1 MFKNKQVS
9 NMTSREKQI
18 LQLLRRDPLIP
29 QQEIADVLGI
39 SRSGVAG
46 HIMNLMKKGYI
57 KGKGYILSE
66 HSYVVTVGST
76 NMDVCGYSAS
86 KLVYEDSNPG
96 KIKCTPGGVG
106 RNIAQNIALLGR
118 ECHLIS
124 VVGDDFY
131 GDTLLEQAK
140 IAGVHIDSFHKLHGE
155 STSTYV
161 SLLDESG
168 EMLVAINDMRILE
181 KLTPAL
187 LATSKDLIQHA
198 GVLVVDCNLTEDALT
213 WLFSHAGSVP
223 IFVDTVSA
231 FKAPKIRN
239 WLSHIHTLKPNRL
252 EAEILSGM
260 TITGPQDAPA
270 VATWFHEQGVQ
281 RIALSMGP
289 AGVYYSEIDGQSG
302 WSSPLPVNIVNVTGA
317 GDAMMA
323 GLASCWLED
332 MTLAESIRFAQGCS
346 ALTLSSEFTNNP
358 NLSNGSVQKLLEL
371 QS

>member
-46 HIMNLMKKGYI
+46 HIMNLMNKGYI

-76 NMDVCGYSAS
+76 NMDVCGYASS

-106 RNIAQNIALLGR
+106 RNIAQNVALLGR

-131 GDTLLEQAK
+131 GETLLEQAK
-140 IAGVHIDSFHKLHGE
+140 LAGVHIGNFHKLHGE
-155 STSTYV
+155 NTSTYV
-161 SLLDESG
+161 SLLDNSG

-198 GVLVVDCNLTEDALT
+198 GVLVVDCNLTEDALA
-213 WLFSHAGSVP
+213 WLFGHSGNVP
-223 IFVDTVSA
+223 VFVDTVSA
-231 FKAPKIRN
+231 FKAPKIRR

-252 EAEILSGM
+252 EAEVLSGM
-260 TITGPQDAPA
+260 TIHGPQDAQP
-270 VATWFHEQGVQ
+270 VAQWFHQQGVQ
-281 RIALSMGP
+281 RLALSMGP

-302 WSSPLPVNIVNVTGA
+302 WSRPLTVDIVNVTGA

-323 GLASCWLED
+323 GLAHCWLED
-332 MTLAESIRFAQGCS
+332 MTLADSIRFAQGCS

>member
-1 MFKNKQVS
+1 
-9 NMTSREKQI
+9 
-18 LQLLRRDPLIP
+18 
-29 QQEIADVLGI
+29 
-39 SRSGVAG
+39 
-46 HIMNLMKKGYI
+46 
-57 KGKGYILSE
+57 
-66 HSYVVTVGST
+66 
-76 NMDVCGYSAS
+76 
-86 KLVYEDSNPG
+86 
-96 KIKCTPGGVG
+96 
-106 RNIAQNIALLGR
+106 
-118 ECHLIS
+118 
-124 VVGDDFY
+124 
-131 GDTLLEQAK
+131 
-140 IAGVHIDSFHKLHGE
+140 
-155 STSTYV
+155 
-161 SLLDESG
+161 
-168 EMLVAINDMRILE
+168 MLVAINDMRILE

-198 GVLVVDCNLTEDALT
+198 GVLIVDCNLTEDALA

-260 TITGPQDAPA
+260 TITGPKDAPKA
-270 VATWFHEQGVQ
+270 AKWFHEQGVQ
-281 RIALSMGP
+281 RIALSMGA
-289 AGVYYSEIDGQSG
+289 AGVFYSEIDGQSG

>member
-18 LQLLRRDPLIP
+18 LQLLRCDPLIP

-46 HIMNLMKKGYI
+46 HIMNLMNKGYI

-76 NMDVCGYSAS
+76 NMDVCGYSTS

-106 RNIAQNIALLGR
+106 RNIAQNIALLGQ

-124 VVGDDFY
+124 VVGNDFY
-131 GDTLLEQAK
+131 GETLLEQAK
-140 IAGVHIDSFHKLHGE
+140 LAGVHIDNFHKLHGE

-161 SLLDESG
+161 SLLDETG

-187 LATSKDLIQHA
+187 LATSKSLIQHS
-198 GVLVVDCNLTEDALT
+198 GVLIIDCNLTEDALA
-213 WLFSHAGSVP
+213 WLFSHAGNVP

-260 TITGPQDAPA
+260 TIRCPEDAHTA
-270 VATWFHEQGVQ
+270 AKWFHEQGVQ
-281 RIALSMGP
+281 RIALSMGSS
-289 AGVYYSEIDGQSG
+289 GVYYSEIDGQSG
-302 WSSPLPVNIVNVTGA
+302 WSIPLSVNIVNVTGA

>member
-1 MFKNKQVS
+1 MFRNKQVS

-29 QQEIADVLGI
+29 QQEIADILGI

-46 HIMNLMKKGYI
+46 HIMNLMNKGYI

-76 NMDVCGYSAS
+76 NMDVCGYSTS

-106 RNIAQNIALLGR
+106 RNIAQNIALLGQ

-124 VVGDDFY
+124 VVGNDFY
-131 GDTLLEQAK
+131 GETLLEQAK
-140 IAGVHIDSFHKLHGE
+140 LAGVHIDNFHKLHGE

-161 SLLDESG
+161 SLLDETG

-187 LATSKDLIQHA
+187 LATSKSLIQHA
-198 GVLVVDCNLTEDALT
+198 GVLIIDCNLTEDALA
-213 WLFSHAGSVP
+213 WLFSHAGNVP

-260 TITGPQDAPA
+260 TIHCPEDAHTA
-270 VATWFHEQGVQ
+270 AKWFHEQGVQ
-281 RIALSMGP
+281 RIALSMGSS
-289 AGVYYSEIDGQSG
+289 GVYYSEIDGQSG
-302 WSSPLPVNIVNVTGA
+302 WSTPLSVNIVNVTGA

-346 ALTLSSEFTNNP
+346 ALTLSSELTNNP